1 MTNESNEARK
11 CQVKLDGNWLM
22 IFYSGKIET
31 IINFSHISCINRDF
45 LNKDVV
51 VLSIISGLSPSDP
64 MRFEI
69 DLSLEDFLSDIGYK
83 NHDKK

>member
-1 MTNESNEARK
+1 MTDESNETRE
-11 CQVKLDGNWLM
+11 CHVKLDGNWLM
-22 IFYSGKIET
+22 VFRSGKIDT
-31 IINFSHISCINRDF
+31 IINFSHISCVVPDAF
-45 LNKDVV
+45 NKDVV
-51 VLSIISGLSPSDP
+51 VLSIISGTSSPDP